1 MKLYHYV
8 TKGNNVM
15 DVGLLSISANPNAD
29 INYYIKRSG
38 ATTHK
43 GVCSWMEK
51 CFKGRSRAIRFFT
64 TPLQWTKK
72 SLRIKELMDT
82 CDLFE
87 VNVTRL
93 AKDGY
98 VEAVYVKP
106 SIFDERYYTK
116 EDLSKLHAYGVDESL
131 FPLKGVEDIDY
142 TYQQTWDKCDDSKGL
157 RMGPLQ
163 YYVLVIKGGV
173 IPPKYLTKVG

>member
-15 DVGLLSISANPNAD
+15 KEGLLSISKNPNAD
-29 INYYIKRSG
+29 LNYYTKRSG
-38 ATTHK
+38 ESTHE
-43 GVCSWMEK
+43 GVCGWMEK

-64 TPLQWTKK
+64 TPLQWTEK
-72 SLRIKELMDT
+72 SLRLKELVDT

-87 VNVTRL
+87 IDLTSL
-93 AKDGY
+93 AKDGF

-106 SIFDERYYTK
+106 SIFDERYHTK
-116 EDLSKLHAYGVDESL
+116 EDLAKLHSYGADESL
-131 FPLKGVEDIDY
+131 FLLNGIEDIDY
-142 TYQQTWDKCDDSKGL
+142 NYRQTWDICDDSKGL

-173 IPPKYLTKVG
+173 VPPKYLTKVG

>member
-15 DVGLLSISANPNAD
+15 EVGLLSISANPKAD

-38 ATTHK
+38 AKTHK
-43 GVCSWMEK
+43 GVCSWMEG

-72 SLRIKELMDT
+72 SLRIKELVDT

-93 AKDGY
+93 AKDGL

-116 EDLSKLHAYGVDESL
+116 EDLSKLLAYGVDESL
-131 FPLKGVEDIDY
+131 IQLKSVKEIDY
-142 TYQQTWDKCDDSKGL
+142 TYQQTWNLCDDSKGL
-157 RMGPLQ
+157 RMAPLQ

-173 IPPKYLTKVG
+173 VPPKYLTKVS